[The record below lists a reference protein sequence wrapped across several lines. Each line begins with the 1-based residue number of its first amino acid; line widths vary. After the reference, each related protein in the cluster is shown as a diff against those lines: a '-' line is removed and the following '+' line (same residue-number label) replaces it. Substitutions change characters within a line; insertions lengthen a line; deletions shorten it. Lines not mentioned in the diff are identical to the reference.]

1 MVPVVAQDRLR
12 RTGRSKQQQQRSSH
26 HHINQPRALLV
37 YSFVFRLF
45 IDYIASSFI
54 TMASKKITV
63 DGVGGVKLSNDNEF
77 YFWLSKKHVES
88 LVDSEGDEVVGF
100 ESLTDGGTYTLGPPE
115 QQQQQDEQELP
126 LQLFELVYTSIPTG
140 SSGVPHIHENLNP
153 FPMEELKPL
162 VIQENNTRLRRFN
175 HVSDEQTIT
184 YTRELIVQSYLHD
197 VVKDVIRSCRYDLK
211 TDEEAAL
218 NGLKVDV
225 GMIRNRDDIICGTME
240 VKQPQRKNVA
250 PPDPDPM
257 NHPKVITQVLSQMIP
272 LRTMYGV
279 QNVYGI
285 LSTYSSWRFFRWA
298 PVDEDIGGPEEDAR
312 QKLEDRQLSE
322 PQKKH
327 SVEED
332 KYRTSQK
339 LRSKSELGDDRSSP
353 PMSPKPYVDTGE
365 CDEEEDE
372 ELDDSTKAIKHGTLY
387 ASAVISDGA
396 LALRTLAWVL
406 GEMERSPV
414 KHVPA
419 HERDFLYV
427 VKMNDALGGYEKVE
441 HDDAYYKGRM
451 PNSKNQ
457 KLYMLEELG
466 HRHHGRVYRAMS
478 RNGNL
483 CVLKYFVKEQ
493 YAVMPNGNKQ
503 QINPEA
509 VASKS
514 VEYWNKAYEKWLPR
528 ALAGKWGGGDAI
540 IMPDLE
546 KMSVLVEPM
555 CVLPMLRQTMK
566 ERFYDQGIWHGDA
579 AWRNVALVRNEK
591 GDVSKVCMIDLEP
604 QGMIEKVQTS
614 LWKEFETMWAEFK
627 GILLNDW
634 ERFKA
639 AEAK

>member
-1 MVPVVAQDRLR
+1 MDQLKLLPTRDSSTPLR
-12 RTGRSKQQQQRSSH
+12 QRYHQS
-26 HHINQPRALLV
+26 AKDGKV
-37 YSFVFRLF
+37 YYS
-45 IDYIASSFI
+45 
-54 TMASKKITV
+54 
-63 DGVGGVKLSNDNEF
+63 
-77 YFWLSKKHVES
+77 
-88 LVDSEGDEVVGF
+88 
-100 ESLTDGGTYTLGPPE
+100 
-115 QQQQQDEQELP
+115 
-126 LQLFELVYTSIPTG
+126 
-140 SSGVPHIHENLNP
+140 
-153 FPMEELKPL
+153 
-162 VIQENNTRLRRFN
+162 
-175 HVSDEQTIT
+175 
-184 YTRELIVQSYLHD
+184 RELQVQTHLEN
-197 VVKDVIRSCRYDLK
+197 VVNDVIESCNYDLK
-211 TDEEAAL
+211 TDTEAAL
-218 NGLKVDV
+218 NGLKVDI
-225 GMIRNRDDIICGTME
+225 GIIRNRNDIICGTME
-240 VKQPQRKNVA
+240 VKQPQRKNVT

-272 LRTMYGV
+272 LRNMYGV

-312 QKLEDRQLSE
+312 QMLEDRHLSE
-322 PQKKH
+322 PQNKN
-327 SVEED
+327 SVEDD
-332 KYRTSQK
+332 KYRTPQK
-339 LRSKSELGDDRSSP
+339 PRSKDDRNSP

-372 ELDDSTKAIKHGTLY
+372 EMNDSTNAIEHGTLY
-387 ASAVISDGA
+387 ASDVIPDGA

-427 VKMNDALGGYEKVE
+427 VKKNDALGGYEKVE

-546 KMSVLVEPM
+546 KMSVQLEPEK
-555 CVLPMLRQTMK
+555 VLPMLQQTMK
-566 ERFYDQGIWHGDA
+566 ERFYDKGIWHGDA

-627 GILLNDW
+627 GNLLNDW
-634 ERFKA
+634 EQFKV